1 MIRQAWLLPDPIPPQ
16 TPRTRRVVVGS
27 DDNDDDDDDDDDD
40 DNDDM
45 EWTTVVFLCKGD
57 IHALEVE
64 KNAAPRRKART
75 VVIVICVV
83 LRSRTGI

>member
-27 DDNDDDDDDDDDD
+27 DDDDEDEDDDD
-40 DNDDM
+40 M
-45 EWTTVVFLCKGD
+45 GWTTVVFSCKGD
-57 IHALEVE
+57 IHALEAE
-64 KNAAPRRKART
+64 KNAAPRRKARI